1 MPSFCIFCGKWKA
14 FLDGKGN
21 GSFYSNVKEF
31 FQRKLSVLSWKG
43 PTLSEGFLREVES
56 AFLNVW
62 LEREAHL
69 CASYLLINLKT
80 CLWITPKLDLS
91 VRTPVCQ
98 LSLSSPG

>member
-1 MPSFCIFCGKWKA
+1 M
-14 FLDGKGN
+14 
-21 GSFYSNVKEF
+21 
-31 FQRKLSVLSWKG
+31 RK
-43 PTLSEGFLREVES
+43 VES

-91 VRTPVCQ
+91 VKTLAHQ
-98 LSLSSPG
+98 LSLSFTWAITVAFKLELLRLFLH